1 MSGFN
6 KKNNPEFEDME
17 LIEGNVKV
25 EWTYIGEG
33 VSGDYEEDDL
43 EDERLL
49 RFYIYTRENES
60 EDFVYV
66 EDSSYCT
73 NFPLESTEEE
83 KRNGLEVLMQ
93 GVYEHASKGESLRK
107 ICQQLSHIGIGDRLE
122 DLVKK

>member
-1 MSGFN
+1 
-6 KKNNPEFEDME
+6 ME
-17 LIEGNVKV
+17 LIKGNVKV

-33 VSGDYEEDDL
+33 VSGDYEEDDP

-93 GVYEHASKGESLRK
+93 GVYEHASKIYRCYQSRT
-107 ICQQLSHIGIGDRLE
+107 SIGNIRIG
-122 DLVKK
+122 VF